1 MTKPVTKK
9 DLWLAL
15 FSLDSYHRGATG
27 SEYYGIQIRTISRSE
42 THLGNAVIVSQDTS
56 NAAIAAGFYALSYDV
71 SNVTG
76 FGNASTV
83 IAYRGTDY
91 DETGGYKSYR
101 DMLNGWSV
109 GAGYS
114 GDPSESKFGWV
125 PGSQGASEF
134 RGHNTN

>member
-1 MTKPVTKK
+1 MTHPVNKK
-9 DLWLAL
+9 DVWLAL
-15 FSLDSYHRGATG
+15 FSLDSYHRG
-27 SEYYGIQIRTISRSE
+27 YGQQIYTTTRSE
-42 THLGNAVIVSQDTS
+42 THLGNAIIENIDTPNGS
-56 NAAIAAGFYALSYDV
+56 IAAGFYAIAYNV
-71 SNVTG
+71 SSVSG
-76 FGNASTV
+76 FGDANTV